1 MAEKETMGINY
12 EKDGKKIKAEIDISN
27 MTSKEMFEEIKKLTG
42 KE

>member
-1 MAEKETMGINY
+1 MAKKETMEINY
-12 EKDGKKIKAEIDISN
+12 GKNGKEIKAEIDISN